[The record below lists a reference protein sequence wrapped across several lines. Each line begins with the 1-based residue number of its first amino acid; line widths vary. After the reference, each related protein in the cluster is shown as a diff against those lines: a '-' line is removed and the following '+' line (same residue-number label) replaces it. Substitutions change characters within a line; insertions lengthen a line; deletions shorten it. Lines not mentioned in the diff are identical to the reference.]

1 MRITPFITAGVVGT
15 ALFLVVIKR
24 DAVME
29 FVGASPDIATEET
42 VASGDGA
49 PVADDVVRVPVIA
62 IKSTATMVPEIV
74 RVRGRTEAARQVT
87 VLAETTGTVA
97 SDPLRKGTFVEA
109 GQVMCELNPGT
120 RGAALA
126 QAEATLI
133 EAQARLPEARAR
145 VIEAQSALSEAQ
157 INDRAAVSLQADG
170 YASQTRVAATTAA
183 VSSAEAAVE
192 TARAGLEAAQS
203 GIRAAE
209 AAVAVAEKEI
219 EHLSIKAPFA
229 GVLETDSA
237 ELGALLQA
245 GSPCATVIQ
254 LDPIKLVG
262 FVPETEMDKL
272 TLNAMADAH
281 LATGK
286 QVAGEVTFLSRSAD
300 EATRTFRVE
309 VEIPNPDLSVRDGQT
324 VEMVLSSGG
333 TQGHL
338 LPQSALTLDDSG
350 RIGVRYIDD
359 QNMAMFTPV
368 NLLRDTVEG
377 VWLTGLPEQAD
388 VIIVGQEYVTD
399 GIPVAPSYEGLGQ

>member
-24 DAVME
+24 DAVMD
-29 FVGASPDIATEET
+29 FVGAGPET
-42 VASGDGA
+42 ASEDSAASAAAAPSDDG
-49 PVADDVVRVPVIA
+49 VVRVPVIA
-62 IKSTATMVPEIV
+62 VRSTATVVPEIV

-97 SDPLRKGTFVEA
+97 SEPLRKGTFVEA

-120 RGAALA
+120 RGAAMA
-126 QAEATLI
+126 QAEATLV

-145 VIEAQSALSEAQ
+145 VNEAQAALNEAQ

-183 VSSAEAAVE
+183 VSSAEAALE

-209 AAVAVAEKEI
+209 ASVAVAEKEI
-219 EHLSIKAPFA
+219 EHLSIRAPFA

-237 ELGALLQA
+237 ELGALLQDGA
-245 GSPCATVIQ
+245 PCATVIQ

-272 TLNAMADAH
+272 TLNATADAH
-281 LATGK
+281 LATGTHVSGK
-286 QVAGEVTFLSRSAD
+286 VTFLSRSAD

-333 TQGHL
+333 IQGHL

-377 VWLTGLPEQAD
+377 VWLTGLPEQAN
-388 VIIVGQEYVTD
+388 VIIVGQEYVVD
-399 GIPVAPSYEGLGQ
+399 GIPVAPSFEGLTQ

>member
-29 FVGASPDIATEET
+29 FVGASPETATEET

-120 RGAALA
+120 RGAAMA

-170 YASQTRVAATTAA
+170 YASQTRVAATAAA

>member
-29 FVGASPDIATEET
+29 FVGASPDTATEET
-42 VASGDGA
+42 VATGDGA

-109 GQVMCELNPGT
+109 GQVMCELSPGT

-157 INDRAAVSLQADG
+157 INDRAAVALQADG
-170 YASQTRVAATTAA
+170 YASQTRVAATAAA

>member
-29 FVGASPDIATEET
+29 FVGASPETATEET

-120 RGAALA
+120 RGAAMA

-170 YASQTRVAATTAA
+170 YASQTRVAATAAA

-399 GIPVAPSYEGLGQ
+399 GIPVTPSYEGLGQ

>member
-29 FVGASPDIATEET
+29 FVGASPETATEET
-42 VASGDGA
+42 VASGDDA
-49 PVADDVVRVPVIA
+49 LVADDVVRVPVIA

-97 SDPLRKGTFVEA
+97 SAPLRKGTFVEA

-120 RGAALA
+120 RGAAMA

-170 YASQTRVAATTAA
+170 YASQTRVAATAAA

>member
-29 FVGASPDIATEET
+29 FVGASPDTATEET
-42 VASGDGA
+42 VTSGGA
-49 PVADDVVRVPVIA
+49 APPADDVVRVPVIA

-126 QAEATLI
+126 QAEATLV

-170 YASQTRVAATTAA
+170 YASQTRVAATAAA